1 VNESSSQ
8 LPGQPP
14 PDPWPPGPPL
24 GYGFGQNQPIST
36 LPPVVALTGQE
47 WMPVVQNTPFGTP
60 VTMRATAT
68 QVAQTLPANPNAVPA
83 AFAEGQTILSG
94 PAPTFAWM
102 ATSFNALPLVSSW
115 NGETGN
121 VVMQAADVV
130 DALGYVPQSATQV
143 AALIAAASSNAT
155 PIMDGSAS
163 AGTSAQLSRA
173 DHVHPSDTSRYS
185 ASNPAGFQTAA
196 QVTASLANYLPLSGG
211 TVSGGTAFTAGIILA
226 TPVNLQ
232 IGGGSP
238 GQMLSTN
245 GSGGLSWQGGAGIPE
260 APTDGQ
266 LYGRENATWVV
277 ISDTGGGGIPDAP
290 NDGTLYARENGSWQH
305 ITHTDISDWT
315 SALAPYALTASVP
328 TGSSTLPLID
338 GTAAIGVATTWA
350 RADHVHPAVA
360 LPPPVSVSAT
370 APSSPVVGQLWWD
383 TVGGQLYIWFNDGTS
398 SQWVIAVNAA
408 ISLPPASTTTLGG
421 VKVDGTTIEAASD
434 GTISTTVVPGIN
446 DNRIINGDMRIDQ
459 RNAGAAG
466 SAVGYTVDRWAYGAS
481 QAAKGSWQRNANS
494 PSAPGGFPY
503 GLLFTSASAFT
514 PAASDYFQVY
524 QYIEADMISDFQFGS
539 ASAQPVTLSFW
550 AYSGLTGTFS
560 GCLSNYA
567 STRSYPFTYL
577 IPVANTWTRIVVNIP
592 GDTTG
597 TWVLYGNSGGAT
609 LHFDLGAGST
619 YRAAAGAWISAGVIG
634 VTGAVSVVATNSAI
648 WLVTGVKLEIGS
660 VATPYNRQSL
670 AKSQADCER
679 YFRWLPFNMVFQAS
693 VTGATHGAS
702 MTFSAMRA
710 IPTIGALVPDP
721 NLTQQSANSQSNSF
735 NDITPYSV
743 MSQMQAAGAGQ
754 VTVTGYRLSASAEL

>member
-155 PIMDGSAS
+155 PIMDGTAS

-290 NDGTLYARENGSWQH
+290 NDGTLYARENGAWLH

-315 SALAPYALTASVP
+315 AALAPYALTASVP

-434 GTISTTVVPGIN
+434 GTISTTVVPIG

-466 SAVGYTVDRWAYGAS
+466 TAVGYTVDRWLYGS
-481 QAAKGSWQRNANS
+481 TQAGRFTWQRLTAGAGVNAL
-494 PSAPGGFPY
+494 GFGY
-503 GLLFTSASAFT
+503 YLLFTNTGGAYT
-514 PAASDYFQVY
+514 PIATDNINLQQS
-524 QYIEADMISDFQFGS
+524 IEADWTTDFAWGTS
-539 ASAQPVTLSFW
+539 NAQPVTLQFW
-550 AYSGLTGTFS
+550 VQSSVAGTYSGS
-560 GCLSNYA
+560 ISNYA
-567 STRSYPFTYL
+567 GTRSYPFTFL
-577 IPVANTWTRIVVNIP
+577 VPTAATMTKIIITIP
-592 GDTTG
+592 GDTGG
-597 TWVLYGNSGGAT
+597 TWVASGNAGAVT
-609 LHFDLGAGST
+609 VRFDLGSGANLRGP
-619 YRAAAGAWISAGVIG
+619 AGAWASANYVGA
-634 VTGAVSVVATNSAI
+634 TGAVQPITTASSSILFV
-648 WLVTGVKLEIGS
+648 GVKLEIGS

-670 AKSQADCER
+670 AKSMADCQR
-679 YFRWLPFNMVFQAS
+679 YYQTGSVGILVSNAAADNAVGSTALFPVVMRAAPTIAFGALTVNIN
-693 VTGATHGAS
+693 VTGPFAGDSILAS
-702 MTFSAMRA
+702 GFRYYVTTA
-710 IPTIGALVPDP
+710 
-721 NLTQQSANSQSNSF
+721 
-735 NDITPYSV
+735 
-743 MSQMQAAGAGQ
+743 AAGAAQGSAPF
-754 VTVTGYRLSASAEL
+754 TASAEL